1 MFYYLLYNSSF
12 EFISSNRLFSTI
24 LYGSILYIISHA
36 ILNYCNV
43 EVLGIIKNYF
53 WIIFTL
59 DIISFSWSLYQ
70 LLTLQPNNASSGS
83 ANGSANGSPEDLT
96 VSFNLLKNKISTLFD
111 RNKNN
116 LTITAN
122 EQPQSAG
129 PIRIAHSQYGSSNIT
144 SSNITP
150 PNAAPA
156 NNSSGMSI
164 SNQSIS
170 SSSSASVT
178 GNYSTP
184 ISQLHRQPNSPSSSS
199 LNIPEYPSIT
209 TPQHSQPSG
218 NGSST
223 PISLLREKINIPE
236 VNIQENN
243 YNGDNFTESVAGSD
257 VANVMDL
264 EDFEK
269 SL

>member
-70 LLTLQPNNASSGS
+70 LLTLQSNNASS
-83 ANGSANGSPEDLT
+83 GSANGSPEDLT

-129 PIRIAHSQYGSSNIT
+129 PIRIAHSQYASANIT
-144 SSNITP
+144 S
-150 PNAAPA
+150 PNSAPV

-164 SNQSIS
+164 SS
-170 SSSSASVT
+170 SSRASVT

-184 ISQLHRQPNSPSSSS
+184 ISQLHRQPNSSSSPS

-209 TPQHSQPSG
+209 TPQHSQSPG

-236 VNIQENN
+236 LNIQENN